1 MALSD
6 LDAQV
11 TFLSGVDSSGK
22 VASPR
27 YQITQKWGDP
37 LIGTAS
43 GTISYSFDA
52 ASGWTNLE
60 KETITDALALW
71 SAVANV
77 TFAASGGGSGDLIF
91 LRNADV
97 TGAGYPLTA
106 TRNTAVVGSPDTLP
120 DGSTQAVVLDLAE
133 STYLSGVVGNTF
145 GGEHP
150 LGTPAHLD
158 LMHELGHALG
168 LGHAGAYNYAANPL
182 TQQFGPYDTRLWTLE
197 SYIGEAEA
205 AQYSSAYPVT
215 GSFWANV
222 RPSTPMML
230 DILALQRLYGAPT
243 NSPLNGDDTFGYHST
258 ITGALG
264 EFYNF
269 DNLFRPPVIT
279 LFSTGT
285 HNTLD
290 LSGITSASRINLE
303 PGSFSSVGGLVNN
316 IGIDFHTI
324 IETAIGGSGND
335 TIKGNG
341 ENNRLDGATG
351 DNTFTGGLGADEFDI
366 SGTDIITDLGL
377 GGADFFR
384 VGPGRSV
391 VAHVAD
397 NWTAPSQNSNYGNA
411 TIQANGHNVSL
422 QQAVG
427 SGFGAHGYT
436 IHNIGNDTAVFLR
449 GSVGEDSITGGNGD
463 DWLYNIDGNDTM
475 TGGLGRDRFIIDAG
489 SAFIFDLGIGADE
502 LNVDTAGT
510 VEATLAAN
518 WTPTSATTNRGR
530 VLLSAAGHNLDLSH
544 VSDVVPSPLGFTIS
558 NHGNASAVTL
568 IGSLRDD
575 IITGGLGDDFLSGKR
590 GADTIDLGDVLDGGS
605 DTVLD
610 RLADLDGD
618 RISGFAPGDA
628 IDITGALIGR
638 NNLSVTLGPGSATL
652 AAGGVSFQLN
662 GDFSGGE
669 FVTAARGSGVNAHT
683 TITFQTHVLGLQEGV
698 AVDPS
703 KINGVVD
710 EAFLTGDG
718 STVFTLTLKSAE
730 SAYANTLGV
739 FRVAADGKIS
749 DVHIAFANTLNAS
762 TATLGLGTPADG
774 ERIGFFLIQDGFNR
788 YGILPDNLS
797 LVIPGTAIAADLDDG
812 LPPALRSATLGQL
825 NGAAIFYSYSTL
837 NPGDANQ
844 ALSGVTM
851 GGRELQVCFEDQFN
865 GDNDFQDIVIGVT
878 TNADNLFIV

>member
-1 MALSD
+1 
-6 LDAQV
+6 
-11 TFLSGVDSSGK
+11 
-22 VASPR
+22 
-27 YQITQKWGDP
+27 
-37 LIGTAS
+37 
-43 GTISYSFDA
+43 
-52 ASGWTNLE
+52 
-60 KETITDALALW
+60 
-71 SAVANV
+71 
-77 TFAASGGGSGDLIF
+77 
-91 LRNADV
+91 
-97 TGAGYPLTA
+97 
-106 TRNTAVVGSPDTLP
+106 
-120 DGSTQAVVLDLAE
+120 
-133 STYLSGVVGNTF
+133 
-145 GGEHP
+145 
-150 LGTPAHLD
+150 
-158 LMHELGHALG
+158 MHELGHVLG
-168 LGHAGAYNYAANPL
+168 LGHGGAYNFTVDPM
-182 TQQFGPYDTRLWTLE
+182 TDQFGPYDTRLWSVE
-197 SYIGEAEA
+197 SYIGEGQA

-215 GSFWANV
+215 GSFWAGV

-243 NSPLNGDDTFGYHST
+243 NSPLNGDDTFGYNST

-269 DNLFRPPVIT
+269 DNLFRPPVVT

-290 LSGITSASRINLE
+290 LSEITSASRINLE

-316 IGIDFHTI
+316 IAIDFHTI

-335 TIKGNG
+335 TIKGNA

-351 DNTFTGGLGADEFDI
+351 DNSFTGGLGADEFDI
-366 SGTDIITDLGL
+366 SGTDIISDLGL

-384 VGPGRSV
+384 VGLGHSV

-422 QQAVG
+422 QQAVA

-463 DWLYNIDGNDTM
+463 DWLFNVDGNDTL
-475 TGGLGRDRFIIDAG
+475 TGGLGRDRFFVDAG
-489 SAFIFDLGIGADE
+489 SGFIFDLGIGADE
-502 LNVDTAGT
+502 IIVDTAGT
-510 VEATLAAN
+510 VQATLAAT
-518 WTPTSATTNRGR
+518 WTPTGATTNRGR
-530 VLLSAAGHNLDLSH
+530 VLLSAAGYNVDLSH
-544 VSDVVPSPLGFTIS
+544 VSDAIPSPLGFTIS

-590 GADTIDLGDVLDGGS
+590 GVDTIDLDGGS

-610 RLADLDGD
+610 RLADLEGD

-638 NNLSVTLGPGSATL
+638 NNLSVTVGASSATL

-669 FVTAARGSGVNAHT
+669 FVTAARGNGVDAHT
-683 TITFQTHVLGLQEGV
+683 TITFQNHLLALKEGV

-730 SAYANTLGV
+730 SAFANTLGV
-739 FRVAADGKIS
+739 FRVAADGKVS
-749 DVHIAFANTLNAS
+749 DVHIAFANTLNVTS
-762 TATLGLGTPADG
+762 PTLGLGSPADG

-788 YGILPDNLS
+788 YGALPDNLS
-797 LVIPGTAIAADLDDG
+797 LVVSGTAISADLDDG

-825 NGAAIFYSYSTL
+825 NNAPIFYSFSTL
-837 NPGDANQ
+837 NPGDVNQ

-851 GGRELQVCFEDQFN
+851 GGRELQVGFEDQLSTV
-865 GDNDFQDIVIGVT
+865 GDNDFQDIVISVT
-878 TNADNLFIV
+878 TNADDLFIV